1 MRTVGKCILTLLL
14 LLSPGLKS
22 SGLRRF
28 RSYLSFS
35 FLGRGVRGVG
45 VFSLSFLTSS
55 NTLSGDSTLRT
66 GEERGESMR
75 EGRGEGFFQQSGG
88 EGSEKEI

>member
-55 NTLSGDSTLRT
+55 NTLPGDSTLRT
-66 GEERGESMR
+66 GGEEGGSVR
-75 EGRGEGFFQQSGG
+75 EEEGEGIFQQLGG
-88 EGSEKEI
+88 EGSEKKV